1 MNIIIRAAGDC
12 RSRANCTKETR
23 AAMSAH
29 DAEQARAHVRALAA
43 FRRKY
48 ECNLRVFTCQQRLRA
63 YVRQHSTPPAI
74 GPDGKRVELTDEAH
88 AERKVA
94 FVALLMERPES
105 CEVGENWY
113 LSAFSAPGVIRFW
126 TMRMT
131 GGIFKEM
138 RMFVPR
144 TSVDAQNYHH
154 TVGDYVNRAHSLNHS
169 YYHGIF
175 HARLGRAYKPYRPA
189 PMAIYPSQLIT
200 AHIFLYQYGR
210 RPGEL
215 HHLRLPAF
223 AHFFKNTGDR
233 TCDAQREESAQLLR
247 VLLLLAHKHQLEF
260 GGRWDFVHC
269 VLTQFLE
276 CVPVEPN
283 GGLALELV
291 KDDSRGQLPL
301 GAYALHRRPRR

>member
-1 MNIIIRAAGDC
+1 MA
-12 RSRANCTKETR
+12 T
-23 AAMSAH
+23 H
-29 DAEQARAHVRALAA
+29 DAEQARAHVRVLAA

-48 ECNLRVFTCQQRLRA
+48 ECNLRVFTCQRRLRE
-63 YVRQHSTPPAI
+63 YVRQYSTPPAI
-74 GPDGKRVELTDEAH
+74 GPDGERVELTNEAH

-113 LSAFSAPGVIRFW
+113 LSAFSAPRVLRFW
-126 TMRMT
+126 TMRMP

-144 TSVDAQNYHH
+144 TMADEQTYTDTNAE
-154 TVGDYVNRAHSLNHS
+154 YVNRAHSLNHS
-169 YYHGIF
+169 YYYGIF
-175 HARLGRAYKPYRPA
+175 LARLGRGYKAYARPFATA

-269 VLTQFLE
+269 VLTQFLK

-301 GAYALHRRPRR
+301 GAYALHKRPRR

>member
-1 MNIIIRAAGDC
+1 
-12 RSRANCTKETR
+12 
-23 AAMSAH
+23 MSAS

-48 ECNLRVFTCQQRLRA
+48 ECNLRVFTSQRRLRE

-74 GPDGKRVELTDEAH
+74 GPDGERVELTNEAH

-113 LSAFSAPGVIRFW
+113 LSAFTAPRMLRYW
-126 TMRMT
+126 TMRMP
-131 GGIFKEM
+131 GGIFTEM

-144 TSVDAQNYHH
+144 TSADEQNYH
-154 TVGDYVNRAHSLNHS
+154 DASAEYVNRAHGLNHS
-169 YYHGIF
+169 YYYGIF
-175 HARLGRAYKPYRPA
+175 QARLGRAYKPYARPHATTA
-189 PMAIYPSQLIT
+189 PMAVYPSQLIT

-223 AHFFKNTGDR
+223 AHLFKNTGDR
-233 TCDAQREESAQLLR
+233 TCDAQRSESAQLLR

-283 GGLALELV
+283 GGLALELA
-291 KDDSRGQLPL
+291 KADSRGQLPL
-301 GAYALHRRPRR
+301 GAYALHKRPRR

>member
-1 MNIIIRAAGDC
+1 MA
-12 RSRANCTKETR
+12 T
-23 AAMSAH
+23 H
-29 DAEQARAHVRALAA
+29 DAEQARALVRAFAA

-74 GPDGKRVELTDEAH
+74 GPDGERVELTNEAH

-113 LSAFSAPGVIRFW
+113 LSAFSAPRILRYW
-126 TMRMT
+126 TMRMP

-144 TSVDAQNYHH
+144 TSADEQNYH
-154 TVGDYVNRAHSLNHS
+154 DASAEYVNRAHSLNHS
-169 YYHGIF
+169 YYYGIF
-175 HARLGRAYKPYRPA
+175 QARLGRAYAPYARPLATA
-189 PMAIYPSQLIT
+189 PMAVYPSQLIT

-233 TCDAQREESAQLLR
+233 TCDAQRRESAQLLR
-247 VLLLLAHKHQLEF
+247 VLLLLAHKYRLAF

-291 KDDSRGQLPL
+291 KADSRGQLPL
-301 GAYALHRRPRR
+301 GAYALHKRPHR

>member
-1 MNIIIRAAGDC
+1 MA
-12 RSRANCTKETR
+12 T
-23 AAMSAH
+23 H

-48 ECNLRVFTCQQRLRA
+48 ECNLRVFTCQRRLRA
-63 YVRQHSTPPAI
+63 YVRQYSTPPAI
-74 GPDGKRVELTDEAH
+74 GPDGERVELTNEAH

-113 LSAFSAPGVIRFW
+113 LSAFSAPRILRYW
-126 TMRMT
+126 TMRMP

-144 TSVDAQNYHH
+144 TSADEHSYTDVRAE
-154 TVGDYVNRAHSLNHS
+154 YVNRAHSLNHS
-169 YYHGIF
+169 YYYGIF
-175 HARLGRAYKPYRPA
+175 HARLGRAYNARHAHHARA
-189 PMAIYPSQLIT
+189 PMAVYPSQLIT

-223 AHFFKNTGDR
+223 AHLFKNTGDR
-233 TCDAQREESAQLLR
+233 TCDAQRRESAQLLR

-283 GGLALELV
+283 GGLALELA
-291 KDDSRGQLPL
+291 KADSRGQLPL
-301 GAYALHRRPRR
+301 GAYALHKRPRR